1 MAIVTGFPQMT
12 RSKPTGELVST
23 MDLNGRKRRYENP
36 SQIKSYWLGTMGLSK
51 KQQFAVSHRKK
62 AILAADESHKA
73 VEASILTPEPL
84 EVPKVASHEGIP
96 HKLRKSAIS
105 FFYKLYFRLTT
116 SIEAAVTSIMTLCR
130 IPRGSRDSVRNIIKE
145 LRVQEEEPSQPANK
159 SRPWQQLIK
168 DDSVESVLVCTLV
181 QRGIGGAEIAS
192 IINERWILAALEL
205 DPAVDPSTVRQVS
218 KDAIY
223 AFISRSPII
232 QKYRRT
238 TKKTGSTAAASQWA
252 LNRVCQCNHYLKE
265 MSLSYDI
272 KPWPQ
277 HHVPLFVDEVVW
289 FDEKHKQCVLGFS
302 SKWEYMIARNPFDQ
316 MPTDPA
322 FGGIFPPRMFRTKEK
337 FPQEA
342 RACFG
347 AAMVTNADGTKE
359 GVKAKPFDYT
369 TRFVLGLKSYNQ
381 QLKAEEVRV
390 KSLKGVWGAQGRGYK
405 ERYGEEDWKRK
416 LKETVDKKYCC
427 VTDIMDWAVAFGN
440 EIHKGRPS
448 EGRWRLFHDALKQWW
463 EKEAQEYLEKTYPG
477 MVARQL
483 RCCLD
488 EMAPLYRGK
497 CVGDSP
503 ELCRILDAHG
513 FSDLEKSIS
522 HHVAISSFLPFDD
535 DRRFNMGTPKEVMRT
550 MARCWEVAPTSS
562 QIIVYA
568 EKYKEILEKIV
579 AAEGTMVPGTA
590 LRSGRRALNHKG
602 DGEIIT
608 RLRQSNRKALLRGRI
623 LHKDV
628 AWLRDNMLRSADG
641 TVSTE
646 QNIEGI
652 DEIIDRLVDA
662 EEQLE
667 QHMEHADIEREAGD
681 ALLMLAAGDS
691 DDDYENGDEE
701 YAYHVLHDTMSGL

>member
-1 MAIVTGFPQMT
+1 
-12 RSKPTGELVST
+12 
-23 MDLNGRKRRYENP
+23 
-36 SQIKSYWLGTMGLSK
+36 
-51 KQQFAVSHRKK
+51 
-62 AILAADESHKA
+62 
-73 VEASILTPEPL
+73 
-84 EVPKVASHEGIP
+84 
-96 HKLRKSAIS
+96 
-105 FFYKLYFRLTT
+105 
-116 SIEAAVTSIMTLCR
+116 
-130 IPRGSRDSVRNIIKE
+130 
-145 LRVQEEEPSQPANK
+145 
-159 SRPWQQLIK
+159 
-168 DDSVESVLVCTLV
+168 
-181 QRGIGGAEIAS
+181 
-192 IINERWILAALEL
+192 
-205 DPAVDPSTVRQVS
+205 
-218 KDAIY
+218 
-223 AFISRSPII
+223 
-232 QKYRRT
+232 
-238 TKKTGSTAAASQWA
+238 
-252 LNRVCQCNHYLKE
+252 
-265 MSLSYDI
+265 
-272 KPWPQ
+272 
-277 HHVPLFVDEVVW
+277 
-289 FDEKHKQCVLGFS
+289 
-302 SKWEYMIARNPFDQ
+302 
-316 MPTDPA
+316 
-322 FGGIFPPRMFRTKEK
+322 
-337 FPQEA
+337 
-342 RACFG
+342 
-347 AAMVTNADGTKE
+347 
-359 GVKAKPFDYT
+359 
-369 TRFVLGLKSYNQ
+369 
-381 QLKAEEVRV
+381 
-390 KSLKGVWGAQGRGYK
+390 
-405 ERYGEEDWKRK
+405 
-416 LKETVDKKYCC
+416 
-427 VTDIMDWAVAFGN
+427 
-440 EIHKGRPS
+440 
-448 EGRWRLFHDALKQWW
+448 
-463 EKEAQEYLEKTYPG
+463 

-522 HHVAISSFLPFDD
+522 HHVAILSFLPFDD

>member
-1 MAIVTGFPQMT
+1 MT

-181 QRGIGGAEIAS
+181 QRG
-192 IINERWILAALEL
+192 AL
-205 DPAVDPSTVRQVS
+205 Q
-218 KDAIY
+218 
-223 AFISRSPII
+223 F
-232 QKYRRT
+232 
-238 TKKTGSTAAASQWA
+238 
-252 LNRVCQCNHYLKE
+252 
-265 MSLSYDI
+265 
-272 KPWPQ
+272 
-277 HHVPLFVDEVVW
+277 
-289 FDEKHKQCVLGFS
+289 
-302 SKWEYMIARNPFDQ
+302 
-316 MPTDPA
+316 
-322 FGGIFPPRMFRTKEK
+322 
-337 FPQEA
+337 
-342 RACFG
+342 
-347 AAMVTNADGTKE
+347 
-359 GVKAKPFDYT
+359 
-369 TRFVLGLKSYNQ
+369 
-381 QLKAEEVRV
+381 
-390 KSLKGVWGAQGRGYK
+390 
-405 ERYGEEDWKRK
+405 
-416 LKETVDKKYCC
+416 
-427 VTDIMDWAVAFGN
+427 
-440 EIHKGRPS
+440 
-448 EGRWRLFHDALKQWW
+448 
-463 EKEAQEYLEKTYPG
+463 KEAQEYLEKTYPG